1 MAKAF
6 KLSLAIGDVVEFFR
20 SHDKATRLKGE
31 IVKVHDGD
39 DDVVDVK
46 FHQDGKLVTAA
57 NHIETVHAKD
67 VTVLDKAQ
75 AKPVAR
81 LADPE

>member
-1 MAKAF
+1 
-6 KLSLAIGDVVEFFR
+6 
-20 SHDKATRLKGE
+20 
-31 IVKVHDGD
+31 
-39 DDVVDVK
+39 VDVK